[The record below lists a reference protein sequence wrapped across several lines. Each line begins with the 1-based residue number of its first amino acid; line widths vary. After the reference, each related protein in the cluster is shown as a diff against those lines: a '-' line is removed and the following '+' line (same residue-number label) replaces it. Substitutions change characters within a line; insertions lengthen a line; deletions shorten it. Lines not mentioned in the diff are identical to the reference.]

1 MTTPEATVQPTA
13 TAAPAAPAPVPAAP
27 AAPGLTIEP
36 PAPPPAPPAPGE
48 TPVTYAPTGDAG
60 LDVALD
66 FIGNLGLGPE
76 HPAVKAAGD
85 GDFSQ
90 LKVVL
95 AGLGD
100 KAKGFERY
108 VNLAE
113 KSVKEQRTKAEA
125 KIAADTKAVVEVAG
139 GEAEWAKLREWVRA
153 NADPDELVAVNAALK
168 AGGMAAKAMV
178 RELKGLY
185 AKSDKATQDP
195 ANPLANA
202 TGAGSVASDALS
214 PKDYQA
220 AIADLARKGQM
231 NSPEYDKL
239 KARRAAYRG

>member
-1 MTTPEATVQPTA
+1 
-13 TAAPAAPAPVPAAP
+13 
-27 AAPGLTIEP
+27 
-36 PAPPPAPPAPGE
+36 
-48 TPVTYAPTGDAG
+48 VTYAPTGDAG

-113 KSVKEQRTKAEA
+113 KSVKDQRAKAEA

-185 AKSDKATQDP
+185 AKSDKATQTP

-202 TGAGSVASDALS
+202 TGAGPVASDALS
-214 PKDYQA
+214 PADYTKA
-220 AIADLARKGQM
+220 VADLARRGQM

-239 KARRAAYRG
+239 KARRAAWRG